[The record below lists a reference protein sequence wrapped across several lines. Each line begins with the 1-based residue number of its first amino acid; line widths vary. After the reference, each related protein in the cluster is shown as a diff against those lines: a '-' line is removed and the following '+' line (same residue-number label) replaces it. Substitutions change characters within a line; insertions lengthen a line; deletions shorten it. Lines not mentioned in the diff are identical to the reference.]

1 MQAWLVVIC
10 DDYNYSPATKGKMS
24 TTPAWVD
31 FVVVIGLCLFLWRLL
46 QALRRITANMR
57 KKSQERIDLAIQTR
71 KKISDPFR
79 NTNGYGYDYCM
90 VFKVIPMSQ
99 KLSEKQKEF
108 SLKNI
113 INKLADAGI
122 QTKMFYSVQNDEV
135 LYFQTV

>member
-1 MQAWLVVIC
+1 
-10 DDYNYSPATKGKMS
+10 MS

-31 FVVVIGLCLFLWRLL
+31 FVVVVGLCIFLWRLL
-46 QALRRITANMR
+46 QLLKRITANMR
-57 KKSQERIDLAIQTR
+57 KKTEERIELAIQTR
-71 KKISDPFR
+71 HNISDPFR

-90 VFKVIPMSQ
+90 VFKVIPVSE

-113 INKLADAGI
+113 INRLADAGI

-135 LYFQTV
+135 